1 MIGVYR
7 DWINSRE
14 SHPGRARFQASV
26 ARLVHGNLGRHRNL
40 AGGVAGLKIVFGPGY
55 RVYSTPNA
63 VVT

>member
-1 MIGVYR
+1 MTGVYR
-7 DWINSRE
+7 DWINSPE
-14 SHPGRARFQASV
+14 GHPGRPRCQARV
-26 ARLVHGNLGRHRNL
+26 VRLVHGNLGRHRNL